1 MRLAGHTY
9 AFRDLP
15 LDAALDRL
23 SAIGFTHVEL
33 WLGHCDEPHGA
44 AAVVG
49 QSGLQV
55 QAVSAGGYYRADDDA
70 PTRAFALAEAVG
82 APTVVLC
89 VRPELAQ
96 SLATLTPDGLTV
108 AVENHWDQPLDTSRR
123 VLAALRSAPSLA
135 ACLDTGHA
143 LAAGERPEDAARS
156 LGPHL
161 AHVHLKDASA
171 RTPLQA
177 LLGRRLRKRVL
188 DCPPAAFPGTGALE
202 IATLRGRLA
211 EQGFDGW
218 VSCEHE
224 GADPAGAL
232 TTLRQAWLDGR

>member
-123 VLAALRSAPSLA
+123 VLAALRSAPTLA

-156 LGPHL
+156 LGP
-161 AHVHLKDASA
+161 
-171 RTPLQA
+171 
-177 LLGRRLRKRVL
+177 
-188 DCPPAAFPGTGALE
+188 PPAAFPGTGALE